1 MNTYIGQ
8 ALPPGWNVSR
18 SFCASRREPAC
29 DVADAQRTRL
39 PSMQATTC
47 TSSTTPLGCG
57 RNQSGKRRHFVCGGG
72 NCLNWL
78 ATRVTVPA
86 GRRGEMLDKLPEQGK
101 PQWKTW
107 LPPVRHARLL
117 PVLEVH
123 PGGTSWRYLRD
134 RVESRWQVGI
144 SGLLS
149 EGHRPGQE
157 TRKSPPPL
165 PRPSLRR
172 RSRRFWRLCARST
185 FHHGV

>member
-1 MNTYIGQ
+1 M
-8 ALPPGWNVSR
+8 SR
-18 SFCASRREPAC
+18 SLCASRREPAC

-57 RNQSGKRRHFVCGGG
+57 RDQSGKRRRSVCGGL

-78 ATRVTVPA
+78 ATRVSVPA
-86 GRRGEMLDKLPEQGK
+86 GRAGQMLDKLPEQGK
-101 PQWKTW
+101 PRWKTW

-123 PGGTSWRYLRD
+123 PGG
-134 RVESRWQVGI
+134 I
-144 SGLLS
+144 SGTES
-149 EGHRPGQE
+149 NQGGRSGSRAPVRGPEARPGGQE
-157 TRKSPPPL
+157 VPPP

-172 RSRRFWRLCARST
+172 RSRRCWRLCARST